1 MSRIFR
7 KFVLKFYKKYLIVED
22 IENSGFVA
30 GVIPA
35 VVKNRIKGCGKVL
48 LEH

>member
-7 KFVLKFYKKYLIVED
+7 KFVLKFYKKHLIVED
-22 IENSGFVA
+22 IENSRFVA
-30 GVIPA
+30 GVIPV
-35 VVKNRIKGCGKVL
+35 VVKNLIECCGKVL